1 MLYTGKMAKVY
12 KSSGKDE
19 LMDLIEKDVPLGQ
32 IDIALITDMSN
43 LFEFS
48 KRKDFQASKMGYIP
62 CDRYEPYVQHGM
74 GFQSALGEMG
84 RIKCY

>member
-48 KRKDFQASKMGYIP
+48 KRKDFSGLEKWDTSHVTDMNHMFNMAWDFNQP
-62 CDRYEPYVQHGM
+62 
-74 GFQSALGEMG
+74 
-84 RIKCY
+84 